1 MEEEF
6 EVDSESKD
14 SIEHLSSDE
23 CQCAE
28 CQCAECQCAKK
39 RYVQIIDVD
48 KYIDNL
54 NDWD

>member
-1 MEEEF
+1 MKEEF
-6 EVDSESKD
+6 EEDSEGKD
-14 SIEHLSSDE
+14 SIEHINSY
-23 CQCAE
+23 E
-28 CQCAECQCAKK
+28 CQCAECQCAKR

>member
-6 EVDSESKD
+6 EVDSEGKYSFEY
-14 SIEHLSSDE
+14 ISSD
-23 CQCAE
+23 E